1 MCVATVYIES
11 NGGLEEAMADVIR
24 VEVEDGGLRLTNLLG
39 EEKYVRG
46 VLKSIDFW
54 EEHSVIVEP
63 SR

>member
-11 NGGLEEAMADVIR
+11 NGGLEEAMAEVIR
-24 VEVEDGGLRLTNLLG
+24 VEVEDGGLWLTNLLG

-46 VLKSIDFW
+46 TLKSIDFW